1 MEIKTYIPKLASQYI
16 SKNITPDVY
25 SKNSEKLKIHYI
37 QCISDVDYSDRKL
50 ESDKFYSRIEGD
62 LPFHSLYTYFD
73 ALLEIPSCK
82 DEVQRFVNDCQN
94 KIEEISSHGEVASYI
109 GQIRSMLKIVNFISI
124 LPENYSRI
132 YFINTETKSV
142 GVIIYGNGT
151 LNIEFKKENIAQYTH
166 ALKSKHGGMP
176 SSDGRIKIT
185 KHQKNSQYIKHAL
198 DFIR

>member
-1 MEIKTYIPKLASQYI
+1 MIIKKYIPTLKSQHIFGNI
-16 SKNITPDVY
+16 SPDIY
-25 SKNSEKLKIHYI
+25 LNNSEKLKIHYI
-37 QCISDVDYSDRKL
+37 QCISDVEYSNRKL
-50 ESDKFYSRIEGD
+50 ESDEFYSRIEGD

-94 KIEEISSHGEVASYI
+94 KIEEISSNGEVDSYI
-109 GQIRSMLKIVNFISI
+109 GQIRSILKIINFISI
-124 LPENYSRI
+124 LPEKYSRI

-166 ALKSKHGGMP
+166 ALKSNHGGMP

-185 KHQKNSQYIKHAL
+185 KYQKNSQYIKHAL
-198 DFIR
+198 DFVL